1 VLQIVAYQP
10 PVHRIGGDEAD
21 QQCHRHDE
29 PERRCCRIGAPPEL
43 HLQDH
48 HRGHHAGHQ
57 QVHRQ
62 QFRDEG
68 AGDRAGVGAAE
79 HVAHEQRLEHHP
91 AERKTK
97 GVFESDLAQAG
108 EAKNVREHSAGED
121 TDAVA
126 SDAMHGR
133 SQGLA
138 PTRRD
143 VLLVQSG

>member
-1 VLQIVAYQP
+1 MPAISKFIDSSSGMKV
-10 PVHRIGGDEAD
+10 R
-21 QQCHRHDE
+21 
-29 PERRCCRIGAPPEL
+29 
-43 HLQDH
+43 
-48 HRGHHAGHQ
+48 
-57 QVHRQ
+57 
-62 QFRDEG
+62 
-68 AGDRAGVGAAE
+68 GVGA
-79 HVAHEQRLEHHP
+79 